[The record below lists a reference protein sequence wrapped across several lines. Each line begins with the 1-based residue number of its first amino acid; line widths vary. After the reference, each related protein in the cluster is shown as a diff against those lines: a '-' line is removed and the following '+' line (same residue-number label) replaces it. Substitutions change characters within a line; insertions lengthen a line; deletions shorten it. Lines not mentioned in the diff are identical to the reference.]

1 MEYFELLGLT
11 QEPFSNTP
19 DPDFFYG
26 SHEHKEALHRLEMAI
41 RLKRGLSV
49 ILGSVGTGKT
59 TLSRTLLKTFEVD
72 KEKYLFRLILDPN
85 FQSEY
90 EFVTGIMRVFEM
102 ENIPNSTIECKNA
115 LQNNLFKI
123 GVLEERSP
131 VLIVDE
137 GQLLTPTFLEV
148 LRTLLNY
155 ETNKQKLLQVVI
167 FGQPELLTKIKKQP
181 NFYDRIGLGYVIN
194 PLNHNDT
201 ARLIKYRLIRA
212 GLNLERQLFNDS
224 AIASIFEHSKGSPR
238 RIVELCHESLL
249 SMIRL
254 EQDEVDGD
262 IVNDAVKQKERWN
275 ALVL

>member
-26 SHEHKEALHRLEMAI
+26 SHEHKEALQRLEMAI
-41 RLKRGLSV
+41 RLKRGLSI
-49 ILGSVGTGKT
+49 ILGGVGTGKT
-59 TLSRTLLKTFEVD
+59 TLSRTLLKTFEDD
-72 KEKYLFRLILDPN
+72 KEKYIFRLILDPN

-102 ENIPNSTIECKNA
+102 QDIPNSTIECKNT
-115 LQNNLFKI
+115 LQNSLFKDS
-123 GVLEERSP
+123 VLEQKYP
-131 VLIVDE
+131 VLIIDE
-137 GQLLTPTFLEV
+137 GQLLTPTYLEV

-155 ETNKQKLLQVVI
+155 ETNKEKLLQVVI

-194 PLNHNDT
+194 LLNHNDT
-201 ARLIKYRLIRA
+201 DHLIKYRLIRA
-212 GLNLERQLFNDS
+212 GMKNDRQLFDES
-224 AIASIFEHSKGSPR
+224 AISCIYEHTKGSPR

-249 SMIRL
+249 AMIRM
-254 EQDEVDGD
+254 EKD
-262 IVNDAVKQKERWN
+262 IVNSEIVQDSIKQKEIWN
-275 ALVL
+275 ALIL

>member
-26 SHEHKEALHRLEMAI
+26 SHEHKEALQRLEMAI

-72 KEKYLFRLILDPN
+72 REKYVFRLILDPN

-115 LQNNLFKI
+115 LQNNLFKL
-123 GVLEERSP
+123 GVLEEKSP
-131 VLIVDE
+131 VLIIDE

-212 GLNLERQLFNDS
+212 GLNLNRQLFNDS
-224 AIASIFEHSKGSPR
+224 AITCIYEYSKGSPR

-249 SMIRL
+249 RMIRL
-254 EQDEVDGD
+254 EQNEVDEE
-262 IVNDAVKQKERWN
+262 IVHDSVTQKERWN

>member
-1 MEYFELLGLT
+1 MEYFELLGLN

-26 SHEHKEALHRLEMAI
+26 SHEHKEALQRLEMAI

-59 TLSRTLLKTFEVD
+59 TLSRTLLKTFED
-72 KEKYLFRLILDPN
+72 DRETYQFRLILDPN

-90 EFVTGIMRVFEM
+90 EFVTSIMRVFEM

-115 LQNNLFKI
+115 LQNNLFKVS
-123 GVLEERSP
+123 VLEEKNP
-131 VLIVDE
+131 VLIIDE
-137 GQLLTPTFLEV
+137 GQILTPTFLEV

-155 ETNKQKLLQVVI
+155 ETNKQKLLQVII
-167 FGQPELLTKIKKQP
+167 FGQPELLTRIKKQP

-212 GLNLERQLFNDS
+212 GMDINRQLFS
-224 AIASIFEHSKGSPR
+224 ESSITSIYEHTKGSPR
-238 RIVELCHESLL
+238 RIVELSHESLL
-249 SMIRL
+249 AMIRQ
-254 EQDEVDGD
+254 EKEIVDAD
-262 IVNDAVKQKERWN
+262 IVQQAVRQKELWN
-275 ALVL
+275 ALIL